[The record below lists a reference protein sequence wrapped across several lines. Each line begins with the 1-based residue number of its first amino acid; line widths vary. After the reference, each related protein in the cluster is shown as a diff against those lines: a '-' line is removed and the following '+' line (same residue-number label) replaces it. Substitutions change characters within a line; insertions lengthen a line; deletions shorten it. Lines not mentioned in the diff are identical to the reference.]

1 MRLMRPTSVPRRT
14 RCVRAG
20 AAALSGAL
28 TLAAG
33 AADNQVASA
42 NRDSAIATA
51 SKEQGRMLMTVGARR
66 FTVTPEDNRTARAFV
81 QLLPIT
87 LDMAE
92 LNGNEKHAK
101 LPRSL
106 PTDAARPG
114 TIRAGDVMLYGNDT
128 LVVFYETFHSS
139 YSYTRIGRI
148 EDNAG
153 LSRAL
158 GPSSQRI
165 AFAVP

>member
-1 MRLMRPTSVPRRT
+1 
-14 RCVRAG
+14 
-20 AAALSGAL
+20 
-28 TLAAG
+28 
-33 AADNQVASA
+33 
-42 NRDSAIATA
+42 
-51 SKEQGRMLMTVGARR
+51 MLMTVGARR
-66 FTVTPEDNRTARAFV
+66 FTVTPEDNRTALAFV

-92 LNGNEKHAK
+92 LNGNEKHGK

-106 PTDAARPG
+106 PTDPARPG
-114 TIRAGDVMLYGNDT
+114 TIRAGDVLLYGDDT

-153 LSRAL
+153 LSRAWGRAASAL
-158 GPSSQRI
+158 PLRCHR
-165 AFAVP
+165 

>member
-33 AADNQVASA
+33 AADNQVGSA

-66 FTVTPEDNRTARAFV
+66 FTVTPGRESGHPDAPPPMST
-81 QLLPIT
+81 
-87 LDMAE
+87 
-92 LNGNEKHAK
+92 
-101 LPRSL
+101 LPRDVTHAGGHGSEPPPAGANRCS
-106 PTDAARPG
+106 PTWAQPSADGR
-114 TIRAGDVMLYGNDT
+114 R
-128 LVVFYETFHSS
+128 VFVACNGSS
-139 YSYTRIGRI
+139 DIAEIDQS
-148 EDNAG
+148 
-153 LSRAL
+153 SR
-158 GPSSQRI
+158 
-165 AFAVP
+165 

>member
-33 AADNQVASA
+33 AASNQVGSA

-106 PTDAARPG
+106 PTDPAVRTDRQHRIGARPG
-114 TIRAGDVMLYGNDT
+114 CVAVQVGVRAKDAARKQ
-128 LVVFYETFHSS
+128 SS
-139 YSYTRIGRI
+139 TTVR
-148 EDNAG
+148 
-153 LSRAL
+153 
-158 GPSSQRI
+158 
-165 AFAVP
+165 